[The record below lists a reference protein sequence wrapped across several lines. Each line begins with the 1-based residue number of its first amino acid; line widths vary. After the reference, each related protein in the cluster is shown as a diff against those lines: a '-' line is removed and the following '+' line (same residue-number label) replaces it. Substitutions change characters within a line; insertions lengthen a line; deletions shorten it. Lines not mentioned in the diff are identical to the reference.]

1 MTKTNYVFD
10 TNVFILFFS
19 SYYPD
24 SFPTL
29 WKQFDQLVANGQITS
44 TREVRR
50 ELEGRGN
57 KTLQNWLKTAKELFP
72 APTANEAQF
81 VRKILEDFQHNIG
94 RRQLHKG
101 GKSADP
107 FVIARA
113 KILRAT
119 VVTLESESEQN
130 TKSAKIPNICK
141 HFSIP
146 CVSLERF
153 MKLEN
158 WSF

>member
-29 WKQFDQLVANGQITS
+29 WKQFNQLVANGQITS
-44 TREVRR
+44 TREVMR
-50 ELEGRGN
+50 ELEVQGN
-57 KTLQNWLKTAKELFP
+57 ETLQDWLNTTKELFP

-81 VRKILEDFQHNIG
+81 VTEIYAMTHFQQNIERKKL
-94 RRQLHKG
+94 LKG
-101 GKSADP
+101 GNVADS

-113 KILRAT
+113 KILSAT
-119 VVTLESESEQN
+119 VVTLERERPN
-130 TKSAKIPNICK
+130 SAKIPNICQ
-141 HFSIP
+141 HFKIP

>member
-29 WKQFDQLVANGQITS
+29 WKQFDQLVAKGQITS

-81 VRKILEDFQHNIG
+81 VTAIYAMTHFQQNIERKKL
-94 RRQLHKG
+94 LKG
-101 GKSADP
+101 GNAADP

-113 KILRAT
+113 KILSAT
-119 VVTLESESEQN
+119 VVTLERERPNSV
-130 TKSAKIPNICK
+130 KIPNICK

>member
-29 WKQFDQLVANGQITS
+29 WKQFDQLVAKGQITS

-81 VRKILEDFQHNIG
+81 VTAIYAMTHFQQNIERKKL
-94 RRQLHKG
+94 LKG
-101 GKSADP
+101 GNAADP

-113 KILRAT
+113 KILSAT
-119 VVTLESESEQN
+119 VVTLERERPNSV
-130 TKSAKIPNICK
+130 KIPNICK

-146 CVSLERF
+146 CVSLEGF

>member
-1 MTKTNYVFD
+1 MIYVFD
-10 TNVFILFFS
+10 TNAFSQLFR

-24 SFPTL
+24 IFSSL
-29 WKQFDQLVANGQITS
+29 WKQFDQLVINDQITS

-81 VRKILEDFQHNIG
+81 VTAIYAMTHFQQNIERKKL
-94 RRQLHKG
+94 LKG
-101 GKSADP
+101 GNAADP

-113 KILRAT
+113 KILSAT
-119 VVTLESESEQN
+119 VVTLEHERPN
-130 TKSAKIPNICK
+130 SAKIPNICK

>member
-29 WKQFDQLVANGQITS
+29 WKQFDQLVANDQITS
-44 TREVRR
+44 TRE
-50 ELEGRGN
+50 LEVQGN
-57 KTLQNWLKTAKELFP
+57 ETLQNWLKTAKELFP

-81 VRKILEDFQHNIG
+81 VTAIYAMTHFQQNIERKKL
-94 RRQLHKG
+94 LKG
-101 GKSADP
+101 GNAADP

-113 KILRAT
+113 KILSAT
-119 VVTLESESEQN
+119 VVTLEREGPN
-130 TKSAKIPNICK
+130 SAKIPNICK